1 MKNVRSGGNIFKGAS
16 GAADDEALFNLQT
29 TLVELAL
36 QVEIGN
42 AKLFF
47 CIFFDRAE
55 NIQGVLIE
63 VFNGVGIAGMEGQ
76 GDHRPYGA
84 KIQVDG
90 AVVVADFAWV

>member
-1 MKNVRSGGNIFKGAS
+1 M
-16 GAADDEALFNLQT
+16 FNLQT

-42 AKLFF
+42 AELLLGF
-47 CIFFDRAE
+47 FFDRAE
-55 NIQGVLIE
+55 NVQGVLIE
-63 VFNGVGIAGMEGQ
+63 VFNGIGIAGMEGQ

-84 KIQVDG
+84 EIQVDG